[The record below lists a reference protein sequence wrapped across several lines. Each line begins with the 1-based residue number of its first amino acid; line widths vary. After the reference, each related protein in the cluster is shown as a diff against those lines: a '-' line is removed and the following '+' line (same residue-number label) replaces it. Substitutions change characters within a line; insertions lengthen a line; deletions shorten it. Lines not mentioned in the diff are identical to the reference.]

1 MRSTVSWSNKPIT
14 SRTLTV
20 LPIAPTGISWP
31 VWAAPSCPVEAFYAT
46 SSFTSKGTLDTFLD
60 TRHHSQHSYGH
71 SLQVVETS
79 SSLCVYLGVFRI
91 KELFP
96 GTEIEMFAHFI
107 GESLK
112 KTKTRE
118 FVPSQEEIVALLT
131 RQEMTTTVYCHG
143 GGSCKISINSHTT
156 AGEVMSWS
164 HCYIGYF
171 KCFSATYDYFL
182 FTDIFL

>member
-1 MRSTVSWSNKPIT
+1 MS
-14 SRTLTV
+14 
-20 LPIAPTGISWP
+20 
-31 VWAAPSCPVEAFYAT
+31 
-46 SSFTSKGTLDTFLD
+46 
-60 TRHHSQHSYGH
+60 
-71 SLQVVETS
+71 
-79 SSLCVYLGVFRI
+79 LGVLRI

-156 AGEVMSWS
+156 AGEVGELQS
-164 HCYIGYF
+164 HRYLG
-171 KCFSATYDYFL
+171 FL
-182 FTDIFL
+182 NVTQQDISISYLHKLWLALSRWWRS

>member
-1 MRSTVSWSNKPIT
+1 MFVS
-14 SRTLTV
+14 
-20 LPIAPTGISWP
+20 
-31 VWAAPSCPVEAFYAT
+31 
-46 SSFTSKGTLDTFLD
+46 
-60 TRHHSQHSYGH
+60 
-71 SLQVVETS
+71 
-79 SSLCVYLGVFRI
+79 LGVLRI

-118 FVPSQEEIVALLT
+118 FVPSQEEIIALLT

-156 AGEVMSWS
+156 AGEVGELQL
-164 HCYIGYF
+164 HCY
-171 KCFSATYDYFL
+171 L
-182 FTDIFL
+182 